1 MSETVALVSAI
12 TALCAV
18 VLGPLVSL
26 WAAQKQS
33 RVAVL
38 SGNRQAWINTLRDL
52 IAEYISIVAV
62 VHAGDWVHKSEEE
75 FDQKLERLTLI
86 RTKIMLMINPNEEDH
101 DRLVKLLVAI
111 SQTLGGRAAAREKR
125 DMQKAGELHNKLY
138 PLAQAILKREWE
150 RVKQTQ

>member
-1 MSETVALVSAI
+1 MAETLALISAI

-26 WAAQKQS
+26 WAADKQS
-33 RVAVL
+33 RVTVL

-52 IAEYISIVAV
+52 IAEYIAIVGV
-62 VHAGDWVHKSEEE
+62 VHAGDWTQKSEEE

-86 RTKIMLMINPNEEDH
+86 RTKIMLMINPKEEDH
-101 DRLVKLLVAI
+101 ERLVKLLSAI
-111 SQTLGGRAAAREKR
+111 SQTLGGRAAVGEKR
-125 DMQKAGELHNKLY
+125 DMKKAGELHNELR

-150 RVKQTQ
+150 RVKQAR